1 MISTLLFILFLV
13 VAAGWAVS
21 TRENAFIDPDP
32 NNRYSQE
39 KLNLAWLKMP
49 LIILITGLLIA
60 LLQPYSVQR
69 VDAGSVGVKA
79 ELTGDERGVSKY
91 EYKNGWVTYNNWTE
105 QLFEYAVFQQHVEY
119 DTIETITK
127 GGFPAKITPSF
138 NYALVAGSVGDMFQN
153 LRKPLSEIEQGWLK
167 NAIFSSVND
176 IANKW
181 TVDSIFNDRERFE
194 SSIVAECNKRVS
206 KWFTVS
212 QLRSNITP
220 PGALQTQIAEK
231 SKSILLAQG
240 ELLKAVT
247 AKAAAEVK
255 IATAKGDSAQ
265 AVINAGGIADAAVIA
280 AEGEAKAMK
289 AKQRE
294 LSQTYIDYI
303 RASNW
308 NGVYPTT
315 ILGGNSG
322 TLLNLK

>member
-1 MISTLLFILFLV
+1 MISVIILIIFLA
-13 VAAGWAVS
+13 VAVGWAVS
-21 TRENAFIDPDP
+21 TRDNG
-32 NNRYSQE
+32 
-39 KLNLAWLKMP
+39 LNEHDEINVKWLQMP
-49 LIILITGLLIA
+49 ITIAVVGILIS
-60 LLQPYSVQR
+60 LLQPYGLSR
-69 VDAGSVGVKA
+69 VDAGNVGVKA
-79 ELTGDERGVSKY
+79 KLTGDERGISAY
-91 EYKNGWVTYNNWTE
+91 EYKNGWVVYNDWTE
-105 QLFEYAVFQQHVEY
+105 QLYEYPVFQQHVEY
-119 DTIETITK
+119 DTIEVITK
-127 GGFPAKITPSF
+127 GGFSAKITPSF
-138 NYALVAGSVGDMFQN
+138 NYALVAGAVGEMFQN
-153 LRKPLSEIEQGWLK
+153 LRKPIDIIEQGWLK
-167 NAIFSSVND
+167 NAIYSSVND
-176 IANKW
+176 VANKW

-220 PGALQTQIAEK
+220 PGALQASIIEK
-231 SKSILLAQG
+231 TKSIQLAQG

-265 AVINAGGIADAAVIA
+265 AVINAGGIAEAAVIA

-303 RASNW
+303 RATNW

-315 ILGGNSG
+315 ILGGNTSA
-322 TLLNLK
+322 LLNLK